1 MEQFPKSSIILRE
14 IILSESSFNR
24 TEMPSGESP
33 MKNFLEIDIENDINL
48 PNFFVSLNLKF
59 EGKVNDVIVL
69 KSQIKMTGD
78 FFIEGEKPD
87 YFDDFLKVNAPAIIF
102 PYSKRTSPLFN
113 K

>member
-1 MEQFPKSSIILRE
+1 
-14 IILSESSFNR
+14 
-24 TEMPSGESP
+24 

-87 YFDDFLKVNAPAIIF
+87 YFDDFLSFLIDVF
-102 PYSKRTSPLFN
+102 P
-113 K
+113 